1 MTGRGSQ
8 IDASMLFNFYIPQ
21 LDSSDNP
28 VLAPGVGLP
37 TTSVDQANSQA
48 FWTPLN
54 PRDPA
59 GIYTSNTAVDTLTD
73 KSLAIQKTV
82 DDVIHTGPPNAVSP
96 GDTLEYTIQFQIS
109 DFFAVQNFVAND
121 LLSDG
126 QAFDPSFQPTLEVHG
141 HGVEVANSDFAPE
154 NVVVTPQSNGSTSVA
169 FRVSDELITR
179 GYNGQLL
186 GGMVNPSGGLL
197 PFPGVGPTTGTITFR
212 TVIQKTFTAT
222 PSPGAIV
229 GQGDK
234 ISDGVTASADVLDI
248 TSARKLLTNRSYG
261 VSYHLCSG

>member
-1 MTGRGSQ
+1 M
-8 IDASMLFNFYIPQ
+8 
-21 LDSSDNP
+21 
-28 VLAPGVGLP
+28 
-37 TTSVDQANSQA
+37 
-48 FWTPLN
+48 
-54 PRDPA
+54 
-59 GIYTSNTAVDTLTD
+59 
-73 KSLAIQKTV
+73 
-82 DDVIHTGPPNAVSP
+82 SP

-141 HGVEVANSDFAPE
+141 NGLEVANSDFAPE
-154 NVVVTPQSNGSTSVA
+154 NVVVTPQSDGSTSVA
-169 FRVSDELITR
+169 FLVSDELITR

-229 GQGDK
+229 CQGDK
-234 ISDGVTASADVLDI
+234 ISDGVTASADVLNNTTLTPSGNSVTDDSQAQTVI
-248 TSARKLLTNRSYG
+248 SAGSLTKTIYAINGSTSVGPNPNVKPGDDVTYRLQYSLPNSNIGGGLILDDYLPLPIFDLHFPRKHRTCGDWAKRRERRFFDTDR
-261 VSYHLCSG
+261 